1 MRARA
6 QGMCALHEYNPG
18 EDRIVILSQKCQYAL
33 RAVYEITLR
42 QQQWPLKSTEIAE
55 AQAIPPRFLE
65 NILAQLRHGGFI
77 DSKRGKEGGYMLTDP
92 EREITVGEII
102 RFIQGPLVPVHC
114 MVDGRQD
121 CALAGSCPFE
131 PMWRRASEAVL
142 QVYDHTTIRD
152 LIAEHAVAQGSPPQP

>member
-1 MRARA
+1 M
-6 QGMCALHEYNPG
+6 
-18 EDRIVILSQKCQYAL
+18 ILSQKCQYAL